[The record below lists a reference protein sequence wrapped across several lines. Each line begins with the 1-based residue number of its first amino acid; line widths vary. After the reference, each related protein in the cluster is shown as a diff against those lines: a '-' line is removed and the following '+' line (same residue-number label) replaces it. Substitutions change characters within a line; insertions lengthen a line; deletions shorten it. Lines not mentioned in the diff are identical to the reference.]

1 MRGYQSSLIF
11 IDVCKWYASRE
22 GNDRQLAGASDD
34 GDDNDDDGDDDSSGI
49 AMHLRR
55 DAFRQGPPFHGRLVL
70 HVLDLFLQ
78 CVLVHG
84 GEYTGIHGYS
94 RTPLVAKSRTG
105 WRVRLHWKINRN
117 GLRLGMG
124 CYACN
129 ASDGLEDER
138 GGSAPRGREHPRS
151 RHRNLP
157 IAGVSFVKHDECK
170 PI

>member
-1 MRGYQSSLIF
+1 MCANDTQAGRI
-11 IDVCKWYASRE
+11 
-22 GNDRQLAGASDD
+22 NDRRLAGANDD
-34 GDDNDDDGDDDSSGI
+34 GNGDGDSSGT

-70 HVLDLFLQ
+70 HILNLFLQ

-105 WRVRLHWKINRN
+105 WRVRLHRKINRN
-117 GLRLGMG
+117 GLRLGIG
-124 CYACN
+124 CYARN
-129 ASDGLEDER
+129 ANDGLGHERER
-138 GGSAPRGREHPRS
+138 GDSASRGKEHPRIS
-151 RHRNLP
+151 RHNLP